1 MPQTQVM
8 HRTSRVD
15 LAVPTDPCSV
25 AAGPGSSF
33 FSLHIPEPSALPL
46 QSRPSKGDLD
56 VPGLSCSTRWLTSRH
71 QISFVAQPERPLPI
85 TPMMDRF
92 HPFES
97 LRSVVQ
103 NALPNIAIESIN
115 PLPSS
120 RLMRFFNVKVSDGR
134 TLLLTLPPPPT
145 LRLLRIE
152 RPMNLSET
160 LVTRWILEAILESN
174 AQANISSRG
183 RISIS
188 QLIEGPSV
196 KEEERNTP
204 ERTRE
209 SKDDVLKF
217 LPILVAHSP
226 SPSTADSSFNLFE
239 PTRGTPITDLTP
251 HLTTSEKNIV
261 DFEQGQLV
269 RQLSEFTSPNG
280 FFGPATAVISPQQTS
295 ASSPDLRGTQVVSS
309 GFRGTRTWKQAFH
322 SLLEAVLRDAED
334 MAVMISYEPIRG
346 YFNRLSH
353 VLDGVTTS
361 RLVIL
366 DASDPSNTLVS
377 RSPKP
382 TDEDTKRGQTETA
395 TGKVAIKQEQRGS
408 GGDAPEQ
415 PTIAVTGLRDW
426 GNCIFGDP
434 LMAEAFSQNQTS
446 EFLRGFRK
454 PRGPSSSH
462 LSPPSSS
469 AGGGDS
475 DIEYDDDHLVED
487 RENAPARLLL
497 YECYHAT
504 VGVVKQFYRP
514 GPNSSDREIAARRRL
529 AAALRRLEEVED
541 EFTGKRP
548 RRPSANVEAWPV
560 KKPKGE
566 QE

>member
-1 MPQTQVM
+1 
-8 HRTSRVD
+8 
-15 LAVPTDPCSV
+15 
-25 AAGPGSSF
+25 
-33 FSLHIPEPSALPL
+33 
-46 QSRPSKGDLD
+46 
-56 VPGLSCSTRWLTSRH
+56 
-71 QISFVAQPERPLPI
+71 
-85 TPMMDRF
+85 MMDRP
-92 HPFES
+92 HPLES
-97 LRSVVQ
+97 LHSVIR
-103 NALPNIAIESIN
+103 NALPNTAIESIN

-120 RLMRFFNVKVSDGR
+120 RLMRVFSVNVSDGR
-134 TLLLTLPPPPT
+134 TLILSLPPPPT

-160 LVTRWILEAILESN
+160 LVTRWILETILESH
-174 AQANISSRG
+174 AHADISSRG

-188 QLIEGPSV
+188 QLIEGPSIRDEGRTTQE
-196 KEEERNTP
+196 K
-204 ERTRE
+204 TRE

-226 SPSTADSSFNLFE
+226 SSSTADSSFNVFE
-239 PTRGTPITDLTP
+239 PTRGTPITELVTP
-251 HLTTSEKNIV
+251 LTTSERKIV
-261 DFEQGQLV
+261 EFQQGQFV

-280 FFGPATAVISPQQTS
+280 TFGPAIAVLSPQQEPS
-295 ASSPDLRGTQVVSS
+295 ASPTELRGSQVASS
-309 GFRGTRTWKQAFH
+309 GFRATRTWKQAFH
-322 SLLEAVLRDAED
+322 SLLEAALRDAED

-353 VLDGVTTS
+353 VLDGVTTA

-377 RSPKP
+377 RTPKP
-382 TDEDTKRGQTETA
+382 TDKGDETYPQLTSAQETNRSVAETA
-395 TGKVAIKQEQRGS
+395 TEKTVIEQSRRG
-408 GGDAPEQ
+408 EQ

-426 GNCIFGDP
+426 GNCVFGDP

-454 PRGPSSSH
+454 AKGPST
-462 LSPPSSS
+462 SSS
-469 AGGGDS
+469 GPEGGADS
-475 DIEYDDDHLVED
+475 DTEYDDDDLVED
-487 RENAPARLLL
+487 CENAAARLLL

-514 GPNSSDREIAARRRL
+514 GPNSSDREISARRRL

-541 EFTGKRP
+541 EFAGKRP

-560 KKPKGE
+560 KKPKGD
-566 QE
+566 